1 MGKYEGQPI
10 CWVLK
15 FDGRD
20 EITADIIKPQMSSRK
35 SERLLRHSVIF
46 TERGGHLWLNE
57 RDKNKSINQNTTYD
71 FRFLCISRESKW
83 MSNFHTQSNI
93 TRFKGIWINAGEF
106 DELFLVREVI
116 LAGLLSN
123 LRREN
128 WARLQESA
136 PGDTLLE
143 ISPNF
148 DIHLNIFDS
157 KCVPE

>member
-1 MGKYEGQPI
+1 
-10 CWVLK
+10 
-15 FDGRD
+15 
-20 EITADIIKPQMSSRK
+20 
-35 SERLLRHSVIF
+35 
-46 TERGGHLWLNE
+46 
-57 RDKNKSINQNTTYD
+57 
-71 FRFLCISRESKW
+71 

-93 TRFKGIWINAGEF
+93 TRFKGICINAGEF

>member
-1 MGKYEGQPI
+1 M
-10 CWVLK
+10 
-15 FDGRD
+15 
-20 EITADIIKPQMSSRK
+20 
-35 SERLLRHSVIF
+35 
-46 TERGGHLWLNE
+46 
-57 RDKNKSINQNTTYD
+57 
-71 FRFLCISRESKW
+71 
-83 MSNFHTQSNI
+83 
-93 TRFKGIWINAGEF
+93 
-106 DELFLVREVI
+106 FLVREVI

-157 KCVPE
+157 KCVKLFSSFQDKNIHIYL